1 MDNERGSAVGQ
12 EAYQKLGWKA
22 ESAEGRAEGGVEVRT
37 WAMVRAY
44 LPPAGSASHPAACAR
59 ASTGYSRRS
68 RSCSSAWPNCASQAG
83 VRPTSKPLQG
93 ARPGVT
99 GGPVPHPGSHRSGAN
114 GRHPVPN
121 DAAPSGLRV
130 AAFPNVHPPIR
141 ADGQSNSTFHRSR
154 SDRRPVAGRHI
165 RRAAVVAPQLPPRN
179 RVVRV
184 DRGRP
189 HNRWRQ
195 ALWWR

>member
-99 GGPVPHPGSHRSGAN
+99 GGPEQAALDLPDEVILGVHERYRRSG
-114 GRHPVPN
+114 
-121 DAAPSGLRV
+121 
-130 AAFPNVHPPIR
+130 
-141 ADGQSNSTFHRSR
+141 
-154 SDRRPVAGRHI
+154 RRPRLGNRTQGTLPGKY
-165 RRAAVVAPQLPPRN
+165 APTECR
-179 RVVRV
+179 
-184 DRGRP
+184 
-189 HNRWRQ
+189 
-195 ALWWR
+195 